1 MREVYCPTCHKT
13 HSLPS
18 YDGEK
23 VTPAKVIW
31 ESIAFLMILMAIIY
45 GIPVIALWMQARP
58 Q

>member
-1 MREVYCPTCHKT
+1 MREVYCQACHKV
-13 HSLPS
+13 HPLPS

-23 VTPAKVIW
+23 VAPVKVVW
-31 ESIAFLMILMAIIY
+31 ESIAFLLILMAILY